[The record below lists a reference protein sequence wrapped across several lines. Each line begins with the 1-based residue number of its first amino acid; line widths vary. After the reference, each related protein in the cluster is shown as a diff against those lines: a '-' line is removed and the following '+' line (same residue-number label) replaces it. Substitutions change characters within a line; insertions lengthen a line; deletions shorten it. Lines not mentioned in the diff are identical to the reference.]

1 MGYGGLKGPA
11 FPVNSG
17 PDSRSNLVR
26 RGRGGKAFA
35 MAYLLPIQARKGGVK
50 ALARSR
56 GALYH
61 AKSYMHIAEF
71 PYSSPPRRRGQ
82 EDRTLKAY
90 ETAQIRNVGLA
101 GQSGAGKTSLA
112 EALLYLRKGTE
123 RLGSVT
129 EGTTVSDY
137 DPEEV
142 RRGHS
147 ISVSLL
153 PVEHNGI
160 KINLLDIP
168 GRRDFVGDIKSS
180 LRVSDGVVLVVD
192 ATTGIGPGTEFAFQ
206 YCEEFGIK
214 ARALFVNRMDKD
226 RADFETA
233 FHNMEDAF
241 GIRTVVLTLPVG
253 KESGFK
259 GVIDLVRMKF
269 VEEKDGKTGHAEI
282 PGDLQAA
289 AKEARAR
296 LVESAAEGD
305 DELTEKFLDDQP
317 LSDEEVLRGLKEGML
332 EGRFVP
338 VLAGSATS
346 LRGLAPLFDLIQN
359 CFPNPMEGPG
369 VTARHDGKDTA
380 EPFKVQA
387 DGPTLAYVYK
397 TVSDPYAG
405 HMSFFKVMRGRLG
418 SEAHLYNLRT
428 GKTERLAHVLHIC
441 GKKHD
446 NIAGLAA
453 GDLGAVA
460 KLDSTHTNDTLSQ
473 TPDPKVEFLPTPMPK
488 PTIQMAVIAKNK
500 ADEDKIGLGFHRL
513 IEQDPTLQLRR
524 DPEVGQTIL
533 SGMGNTHVEVAASHL
548 KEIAKVEVELQI
560 PKVAYRETITKKVEG
575 QGKYKKQSGGRGQ
588 YGDCWIRLEP
598 QPEGAGFSF
607 DWAIVGGVIP
617 TKYQPAVEKGL
628 IESMEKGVLS
638 GSPTVDVKA
647 TCYDGSYHDVD
658 SSEMAFKVAASM
670 AFKSLA
676 AKAGPVILEPI
687 YKITITVPEEHMGDI
702 MGDMSGRRGRVL
714 GAESNGKR
722 QTIVAQAPL
731 AELFTYSQD
740 LRSMTRGRGVFEI
753 EFDHYDRVPPDVQQ
767 KIAEAYQK
775 ERAED

>member
-1 MGYGGLKGPA
+1 M
-11 FPVNSG
+11 
-17 PDSRSNLVR
+17 
-26 RGRGGKAFA
+26 
-35 MAYLLPIQARKGGVK
+35 
-50 ALARSR
+50 
-56 GALYH
+56 
-61 AKSYMHIAEF
+61 
-71 PYSSPPRRRGQ
+71 
-82 EDRTLKAY
+82 KAY
-90 ETAQIRNVGLA
+90 ESAQIRNVGLS

-112 EALLYLRKGTE
+112 ESLLFVRKGTD
-123 RLGSVT
+123 RLGSVP
-129 EGTTVSDY
+129 EGNTVSDY

-147 ISVSLL
+147 ISVSLM

-214 ARALFVNRMDKD
+214 ARALFVNRLDKD
-226 RADFETA
+226 RADFEKA

-253 KESGFK
+253 KETAFK
-259 GVIDLVRMKF
+259 GVIDLIRMKF
-269 VEEKDGKTGHAEI
+269 VEEKDGKATYSDI
-282 PGDLQAA
+282 PADMQGA
-289 AKEARAR
+289 AKDARSK

-305 DELTEKFLDDQP
+305 DELTEKFLEDKP

-338 VLAGSATS
+338 VLAGSATA

-359 CFPNPMEGPG
+359 CFPNPLEGPG
-369 VTARHDGKDTA
+369 ISARVEGKE
-380 EPFKVQA
+380 EPETIRVQNE
-387 DGPTLAYVYK
+387 GTPLAFVYK

-405 HMSFFKVMRGRLG
+405 HMSFFKVMRGRVD

-428 GKTERLAHVLHIC
+428 GKSERLAHVLHIC

-446 NIAGLAA
+446 NIPGLAA

-460 KLDSTHTNDTLSQ
+460 KLESTHTGDTLSLQ
-473 TPDPKVEFLPTPMPK
+473 PDPKMQFLPTPMPK
-488 PTIQMAVIAKNK
+488 PTIQMAVVAKNK
-500 ADEDKIGLGFHRL
+500 ADEDKVGLGFHRL

-524 DPEVGQTIL
+524 DPEIAQTIL

-598 QPEGAGFSF
+598 QQEGAGFTF
-607 DWAIVGGVIP
+607 EWEVVGGVIP

-628 IESMEKGVLS
+628 IEAMEKGVLS

-647 TCYDGSYHDVD
+647 ACYDGSYHDVD

-670 AFKSLA
+670 AFKTLA

-687 YKITITVPEEHMGDI
+687 YKITITVPDEHMGDI

-753 EFDHYDRVPPDVQQ
+753 EFDHYDRVPPDIQA
-767 KIAEAYQK
+767 KIAEAHQK